1 MTRWVTRFATLTP
14 AQFPL
19 PSPSGIMPYMQASSD
34 LRFQAAVERSLSLAS
49 MNQEGAL
56 ESRDYTV
63 TVVAE
68 RVGLDESDVVIDFR
82 ILDATLD
89 AVLEPMRGRTLQ
101 ELGMDAPMDVTKR
114 IAEAIAP
121 SIAPPAALAAVSIQ
135 DGAGRRVTLKK

>member
-1 MTRWVTRFATLTP
+1 
-14 AQFPL
+14 
-19 PSPSGIMPYMQASSD
+19 MPYMQASSD
-34 LRFQAAVERSLSLAS
+34 LRFQAAVERSLSLAFR
-49 MNQEGAL
+49 NQEGAL